1 MNFKTHYSNT
11 PESLKVK
18 FLDAIILEN
27 KKLQQAFFNFTNEE
41 TNAGEGLSF
50 SDFLE
55 ITKRKQEIYL
65 KDFEQVDPENPDW
78 DSYNPPYSGYIE
90 EWEQYQQATEQE
102 FEQLFKNCRSDAV
115 DKIIGQQL
123 DEMLAMLIAMYEA
136 TQDAVIIDETDTFD
150 DVNELLL
157 TYHQEMMGD
166 LIGKIKLSAISE
178 GNIKDVFQLFTAYAD
193 EEYPGNPHFPRHFEP
208 LLKALANKS
217 GHTDQLLSIIDKA
230 NLERSAMPELV
241 LLLNKNAGNADEWLQ
256 HAKNFYLSNIEVA
269 TELLTHYFKHD
280 KSAFLKTAR
289 ELFALDKYHWS
300 EFLKD
305 FVSLE
310 LDKALYF
317 DVFYELTVHCREIGY
332 YEKIR
337 DLLNENALKALLNE
351 IDYHKTFVVEILE
364 MEERYDEIRK
374 IVERNPD
381 SWDYADLISPIL
393 SVFPEFCFNHIK
405 SKAVKTIDNERGR
418 STYVR
423 VASWLQL
430 ADKIPGFKA
439 ENRILAQR
447 LYNHK
452 PNLPALK
459 DELRKAGLV

>member
-166 LIGKIKLSAISE
+166 LIGKIKLSASHE
-178 GNIKDVFQLFTAYAD
+178 
-193 EEYPGNPHFPRHFEP
+193 
-208 LLKALANKS
+208 
-217 GHTDQLLSIIDKA
+217 QLLTD
-230 NLERSAMPELV
+230 
-241 LLLNKNAGNADEWLQ
+241 
-256 HAKNFYLSNIEVA
+256 
-269 TELLTHYFKHD
+269 T
-280 KSAFLKTAR
+280 
-289 ELFALDKYHWS
+289 
-300 EFLKD
+300 
-305 FVSLE
+305 
-310 LDKALYF
+310 
-317 DVFYELTVHCREIGY
+317 
-332 YEKIR
+332 IR
-337 DLLNENALKALLNE
+337 
-351 IDYHKTFVVEILE
+351 
-364 MEERYDEIRK
+364 
-374 IVERNPD
+374 
-381 SWDYADLISPIL
+381 SPIL
-393 SVFPEFCFNHIK
+393 EERKPGSMRCLVFFVPTQCPF
-405 SKAVKTIDNERGR
+405 
-418 STYVR
+418 
-423 VASWLQL
+423 
-430 ADKIPGFKA
+430 P
-439 ENRILAQR
+439 
-447 LYNHK
+447 
-452 PNLPALK
+452 LK
-459 DELRKAGLV
+459 DQRFHRQWIFEARVLSTRSVRRLPSPWPG